1 MLVTQLTKPILK
13 RYLLKLP
20 YQTRLARYR
29 SLVNVNWLK
38 SVLEDIR
45 PEVLPE
51 PKLATEPEVLP
62 DLIQLPIPHYHQYRC
77 LQNSP
82 LSCQEPAAEEQ
93 TSCKH
98 CYFPA
103 ILPAGGQLL
112 GKQGKYQIGQS
123 LGRRGIGRLYE
134 GVRLSSEESVVI
146 QEYLLPEKYFS
157 LEEQRQYQESFAN
170 LAGLALA
177 DGRVQDARIVLPL
190 EAIADS
196 SGERCYLVTS
206 AVDSSPTL
214 NRYCASHGPFDS
226 RAVRSI
232 LNQVLQ
238 TLIFLHQQKF
248 TLPAGQIQEGIIH
261 GNLSLDSLLWV
272 AGSSE
277 KALEKTL
284 NKPLEGFVYL
294 TDFDLWE
301 RLFNPALANR
311 GQPNYQDDLA
321 ALGQVAFF
329 LLNGATLN
337 SQGQSLNPHLNS
349 DWPDT
354 YRPLKLLIL
363 RLIGI
368 DPPFASAEAAR
379 AELLAMPPE
388 KALSQWEHRQA
399 EHLPV
404 KQTWYQ
410 RLLPIL
416 IAPAVLTAL
425 GGMGWL
431 LLRSL
436 RPSYATPLHSVC
448 CLEEIDAVPMGSYR
462 YAVPT
467 SAYWY
472 PLFRATSPGTLPTV
486 FDQLQTLHPELTL
499 VPHVTGSVESAIA
512 SLQSGQTDFAIIPL
526 TATLPADITGTVI
539 AYDSLVP
546 VVAFNYPDRT
556 KGLPDALNGEIT
568 LSDLAQLYT
577 GEIDNW
583 QQIGPSDLTVQRYW
597 VNDPTVQRI
606 FAQRALNSPEELES
620 SDDPT
625 FISLPTGPEI
635 NVEEPEA
642 LPTLPMLRQI
652 LRDFE
657 NTTVGSVG
665 IAPLSQVFGQCSVYP
680 LALTAKRRSVAPL
693 VLSNGKAVG
702 VGDDLCDRKNSYQP
716 NAQALRSGSYPLAYP
731 LAVIYPFDNSRSPV
745 GKKLA
750 ELLLTQES
758 QTYLRSRGMVSAYPL
773 TDFQPGY
780 PE

>member
-20 YQTRLARYR
+20 YQSRLVRYR

-38 SVLEDIR
+38 SVLEEIR

-51 PKLATEPEVLP
+51 PKLAAEPEMVP
-62 DLIQLPIPHYHQYRC
+62 DVIQTPIPHYHQYRC
-77 LQNSP
+77 LQSNP

-93 TSCKH
+93 TSCQQ
-98 CYFPA
+98 CYFPV
-103 ILPAGGQLL
+103 ILPVGGQLL
-112 GKQGKYQIGQS
+112 GKQGKYQIGRS
-123 LGRRGIGRLYE
+123 LGPRGIGRLYA
-134 GVRLSSEESVVI
+134 GVRLSSEEPVVI
-146 QEYLLPEKYFS
+146 QEYLLPAKYFS
-157 LEEQRQYQESFAN
+157 PEEQRQCQESFTN
-170 LAGLALA
+170 LAGLSLA
-177 DGRVQDARIVLPL
+177 DGRVQNARVVLPL

-214 NRYCASHGPFDS
+214 NRYCARYGPFDS
-226 RAVRSI
+226 SAVRSL

-238 TLIFLHQQKF
+238 TLTFLHQQKF
-248 TLPAGQIQEGIIH
+248 TLPAGQVQAGVVH

-272 AGSSE
+272 AGPSK
-277 KALEKTL
+277 KAS
-284 NKPLEGFVYL
+284 EGFVYL

-337 SQGQSLNPHLNS
+337 SQGQSLKPHLNS
-349 DWPDT
+349 DWPAT
-354 YRPLKLLIL
+354 YSPLKLFIL
-363 RLIGI
+363 RLLGI

-388 KALSQWEHRQA
+388 RVLSQWEHRPV
-399 EHLPV
+399 EYLPV

-416 IAPAVLTAL
+416 IAPAVLAAL
-425 GGMGWL
+425 GGIGWL

-448 CLEEIDAVPMGSYR
+448 CFEEIDAVPTGSYS
-462 YAVPT
+462 YAVPS

-472 PLFRATSPGTLPTV
+472 PLFRATAAPRGTLPTA
-486 FDQLQTLHPELTL
+486 FDQLQTLHPDLAL
-499 VPHVTGSVESAIA
+499 VPHVTSSMESAIA
-512 SLQSGQTDFAIIPL
+512 SIQSGQTDFAIIPL
-526 TATLPADITGTVI
+526 TATLPADITGTII

-556 KGLPDALNGEIT
+556 KGLPDGLDGKIS

-583 QQIGPSDLTVQRYW
+583 QQIGPSDLSVRRYW
-597 VNDPTVQRI
+597 VDDPTVQRI
-606 FAQRALNSPEELES
+606 FAQRVLDSPKEFEPS
-620 SDDPT
+620 ADPT
-625 FISLPTGPEI
+625 FISLSTGSEI
-635 NVEEPEA
+635 NIEEPEA
-642 LPTLPMLRQI
+642 LPTLTMLRQI

-657 NTTVGSVG
+657 NTAVGSIG

-680 LALTAKRRSVAPL
+680 LALMAKQQSVAPL
-693 VLSNGKAVG
+693 VLSNGKAMG
-702 VGDDLCDRKNSYQP
+702 VGDDLCDRKGSYRP
-716 NAQALRSGSYPLAYP
+716 HAQALRSGAYPLAYP
-731 LAVIYPFDNSRSPV
+731 LAVVYPFDNSRSPI

-750 ELLLTQES
+750 ELLLTEES
-758 QTYLRSRGMVSAYPL
+758 QTYLTALGMVSAYPL
-773 TDFQPGY
+773 TDLQPD
-780 PE
+780 PSE

>member
-1 MLVTQLTKPILK
+1 M
-13 RYLLKLP
+13 RY
-20 YQTRLARYR
+20 Q
-29 SLVNVNWLK
+29 SLVNVSWLTSTLK
-38 SVLEDIR
+38 EIK
-45 PEVLPE
+45 PKVLPE
-51 PKLATEPEVLP
+51 LETITEPEIVP
-62 DLIQLPIPHYHQYRC
+62 DLIQSPIPHYHQYRC
-77 LQNSP
+77 LQGNP

-93 TSCKH
+93 TSCKQ

-103 ILPAGGQLL
+103 ILPAGGLLL
-112 GKQGKYQIGQS
+112 GKQGKYQIGRS

-157 LEEQRQYQESFAN
+157 PEEQRQYQESFAN
-170 LAGLALA
+170 LAGLTLA

-206 AVDSSPTL
+206 AVDSNPTL
-214 NRYCASHGPFDS
+214 NHYCARHGPFDS
-226 RAVRSI
+226 NAVLSI

-238 TLIFLHQQKF
+238 TLICLHQQKF
-248 TLPAGQIQEGIIH
+248 SLPAGQIQEGIIH

-277 KALEKTL
+277 KTSKKT
-284 NKPLEGFVYL
+284 LEGFVYL

-337 SQGQSLNPHLNS
+337 DQGQSLKPHLNS

-354 YRPLKLLIL
+354 YIPLKLFIL
-363 RLIGI
+363 QLLGI

-379 AELLAMPPE
+379 TELLAMPPE

-399 EHLPV
+399 DHLPV
-404 KQTWYQ
+404 KQTWCQ

-416 IAPAVLTAL
+416 IAPAVLAAL

-436 RPSYATPLHSVC
+436 RPSYATSLHPVC
-448 CLEEIDAVPMGSYR
+448 CLEEIDAVPMGSYS

-472 PLFRATSPGTLPTV
+472 PLFRAAPPGTLPTV
-486 FDQLQTLHPELTL
+486 FDQLQSLHSDLAL
-499 VPHVTGSVESAIA
+499 VPHVTSSVESAIA
-512 SLQSGQTDFAIIPL
+512 SIQAGQTDFAIIPL
-526 TATLPADITGTVI
+526 TTPLPADITGTVI

-546 VVAFNYPDRT
+546 VVAFNYPDRA
-556 KGLPDALNGEIT
+556 KGLPDALDGEIT
-568 LSDLAQLYT
+568 LADLAQLYT

-583 QQIGPSDLTVQRYW
+583 QQISSSDLTVQRYW
-597 VNDPTVQRI
+597 VNDPTVQTI
-606 FAQRALNSPEELES
+606 VAQRVLNSTNGSEI
-620 SDDPT
+620 SDQPS
-625 FISLPTGPEI
+625 FVNSPINPEI
-635 NVEEPEA
+635 NIEEPEA
-642 LPTLPMLRQI
+642 LTILTMLRQI

-657 NTTVGSVG
+657 NTTVGSIG

-680 LALTAKRRSVAPL
+680 LALTEKRQAIAPL
-693 VLSNGKAVG
+693 VLSHGKAVG
-702 VGDDLCDRKNSYQP
+702 VEEDLCDRKGSYQP
-716 NAQALRSGSYPLAYP
+716 NAQALRSGSYALAYP

-758 QTYLRSRGMVSAYPL
+758 QTYLTSRGMVSAYPSVA
-773 TDFQPGY
+773 DDAQPAKF
-780 PE
+780 